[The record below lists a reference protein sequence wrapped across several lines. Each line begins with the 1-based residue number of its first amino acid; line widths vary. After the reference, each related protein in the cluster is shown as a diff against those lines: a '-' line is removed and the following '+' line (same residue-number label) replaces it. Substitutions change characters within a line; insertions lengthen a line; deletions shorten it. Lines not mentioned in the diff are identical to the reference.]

1 MHGRSLP
8 LVLGAPGTE
17 PAHPVMVRQAVV
29 AGWTGRNRDAVNR
42 HIAELEALGVR
53 PPSTTPIFYRVS
65 AARVTV
71 DDVIEVSGS
80 NSSGEV
86 EFVLLQAGGRLWLG
100 VGSDHTDRQVEA
112 YNVTVSKQMCD
123 KPIAPRF
130 WPFDD
135 VLPHWSCLTLRSYVG
150 STETPE
156 LYQEGNVDAMLDPS
170 DLISRFTGD
179 GNLPEGTLMFC
190 GTLAAHGGV
199 RPSER
204 FTFEIEDPVLGRRI
218 RHQYTV
224 SSLPVME

>member
-1 MHGRSLP
+1 MQGRSLP
-8 LVLGAPGTE
+8 LVLAARGPE
-17 PAHPVMVRQAVV
+17 PAPAVTIRQAVV
-29 AGWTGRNRDAVNR
+29 AGWTGRDRDAVNR

-71 DDVIEVSGS
+71 DEAIQVSGS
-80 NSSGEV
+80 YSSGEV

-100 VGSDHTDRQVEA
+100 VGSDHTDRHVEA

-123 KPIAPRF
+123 KPIAPLF

-135 VLPHWSCLTLRSYVG
+135 VLPHWNRLKLRSYIG
-150 STETPE
+150 SADAPE
-156 LYQEGNVDAMLDPS
+156 LYQEGTVDAMLDPA
-170 DLISRFTGD
+170 DLISRFTGEV
-179 GNLPEGTLMFC
+179 NLPEGTLMLC

-204 FTFEIEDPVLGRRI
+204 FMFELEDPVLERKI

-224 SSLPVME
+224 SSLPVVE